1 MNILELFARIGLK
14 ADQGPAD
21 TFLKTVNSIKKD
33 ILGSVA
39 NNRLFADSIKD
50 TGIAMGNAS
59 GKIKVGASA
68 AVKDARS
75 VADEMGKIRPSMT
88 DAEKGTR
95 ALGDQVDKI
104 KPRAKDAEKSTR
116 DFGNEAKRI
125 DKGPAESFNKTLI
138 NIRKEVIGAVVGM
151 ISLSGA
157 VKAVTAA
164 MGDALEL
171 KKFSDATG
179 ASTDKM
185 QQWRAVAD
193 QVSGSGV
200 AVGESIKAIVSNQDK
215 IKLGQGNISGYQLLG
230 IDPRNDPYEVLKQIR
245 DKTAKLEPGM
255 RRNIIGMFGVSTD
268 LISTLNLTNAQ
279 FDKMAARA
287 YVISPAMIDGMN
299 RARASMETVKNAVL
313 YFTADL
319 ATKLGPAIEKVST
332 WLIRFVQFVER
343 GVLMIDK
350 LVRSTIGWKTAI
362 TAIIAVLAVM
372 NAGFLLSPI
381 GLFTMAIILLMA
393 VMEDLYVYSK
403 GGKSLFGVLLQKFPV
418 IPNVFGDIVKDL
430 KTIFDLIFGG
440 KNGGLDGFFKTLA
453 NFAGAAITEA
463 LKAIKDILDTIVAIV
478 DFARGDKAKLD
489 AYFKAHPSPYTEA
502 GSGSMVPIVKGML
515 QLGDSKPVLTQ
526 EQNFRLA
533 TPGKSSSVTNQ
544 NFNFTI
550 TGISDPKEAAKEA
563 KNMFQREMQKA
574 QNQSVSGKKEK

>member
-1 MNILELFARIGLK
+1 MNILELFAHIGLK
-14 ADQGPAD
+14 ADQAPAD
-21 TFLKTVNSIKKD
+21 RFLGAVNGIKKD
-33 ILGSVA
+33 I
-39 NNRLFADSIKD
+39 
-50 TGIAMGNAS
+50 
-59 GKIKVGASA
+59 
-68 AVKDARS
+68 
-75 VADEMGKIRPSMT
+75 
-88 DAEKGTR
+88 
-95 ALGDQVDKI
+95 
-104 KPRAKDAEKSTR
+104 
-116 DFGNEAKRI
+116 
-125 DKGPAESFNKTLI
+125 
-138 NIRKEVIGAVVGM
+138 IGAIAGTL
-151 ISLSGA
+151 SLAGA
-157 VKAVTAA
+157 IKAVNAA

-171 KKFSDATG
+171 RKFSDATG

-193 QVSGSGV
+193 QVSGSGAAV
-200 AVGESIKAIVSNQDK
+200 ADSIKAIVSNQDK
-215 IKLGQGNISGYQLLG
+215 IKLGSGNISGYQLLG

-287 YVISPAMIDGMN
+287 YVISPSMIDGMN

-403 GGKSLFGVLLQKFPV
+403 GGKSLFGVLMQEMPGLGNAMKGIFGFLTDAVAAIKAFFTSDWSKFDEIIKKWGV
-418 IPNVFGDIVKDL
+418 LG
-430 KTIFDLIFGG
+430 DLIKFFVDGLKDANKLLGEIADGKWKEVFSLKGG
-440 KNGGLDGFFKTLA
+440 ILDPEARKAQGA
-453 NFAGAAITEA
+453 AGA
-463 LKAIKDILDTIVAIV
+463 
-478 DFARGDKAKLD
+478 
-489 AYFKAHPSPYTEA
+489 
-502 GSGSMVPIVKGML
+502 GML
-515 QLGDSKPVLTQ
+515 RSVG
-526 EQNFRLA
+526 NFLNPKNALA
-533 TPGKSSSVTNQ
+533 GGGTTNQ

-550 TGISDPKEAAKEA
+550 TGISDPKQAAKEVQ
-563 KNMFQREMQKA
+563 NMFQREMQKA
-574 QNQSVSGKKEK
+574 QNQSVSGKNEKG